1 VTDEA
6 KPKRVRGQKEQEAY
20 YRAGFCDGLAHA
32 LHEMKLERSK
42 QEARDLAMRD
52 GAARLREAPLV
63 PKRTRRKR
71 GEERPPNSAHSASES
86 AGPI

>member
-1 VTDEA
+1 MTDET
-6 KPKRVRGQKEQEAY
+6 KPKRVRGQKEQEAA

-32 LHEMKLERSK
+32 LTEMKLERSK

-52 GAARLREAPLV
+52 GAARLREAPPI

-71 GEERPPNSAHSASES
+71 GDDRPTATAIIMSSSSA
-86 AGPI
+86 